1 MSEPMS
7 RRERRRSEQPRRVRR
22 SVGSVIV
29 TVIGELMLT
38 AGVLVLLFIGWKM
51 WVNDSS
57 IDRSQERAAAGIS
70 QGWQQEATPGTGGQA
85 TATPGDPS
93 IHPEG
98 NDIFGVLYIQR
109 LGDQWQRPIARGVEK
124 KPVLDHIGF
133 GWYPDTNMPG
143 QVGNFAVAAH
153 RGGQGSSLRYVD
165 SLTVGDKMVVET
177 KDGWYTYTYR
187 NTEYVMDVDVNVLNP
202 VPQSTVQAT
211 DRLLTVTSCNPY
223 PFTNGERIISYGVL
237 DSFQPRSAG
246 VPASLDY
253 LQKG

>member
-1 MSEPMS
+1 MS
-7 RRERRRSEQPRRVRR
+7 RRQRRRSEQSRRARR

-57 IDRSQERAAAGIS
+57 VDRSQEAAAAEIS
-70 QGWQQEATPGTGGQA
+70 QGWQQEATPAAGGQA
-85 TATPGDPS
+85 TATPGDPD
-93 IHPEG
+93 IHPQG
-98 NDIFGVLYIQR
+98 NDVFGVVYIQR
-109 LGDQWQRPIARGVEK
+109 LGDTWQRPLARGVEK
-124 KPVLDHIGF
+124 KPVLDSIGF
-133 GWYPDTNMPG
+133 GWYPDTSLPG
-143 QVGNFAVAAH
+143 QVGNFAIAAH

-165 SLTVGDKMVVET
+165 SLTVGDKIVIET
-177 KDGWYTYTYR
+177 RDGWYTYTYR

-202 VPQSTVQAT
+202 VPQSTAQAS
-211 DRLLTVTSCNPY
+211 DRVLTLTSCNPY
-223 PFTNGERIISYGVL
+223 PFTNGERIISYSVL

-246 VPASLDY
+246 APASLDY